1 MARDNREYLRNS
13 LAAGAVILWYLLYTA
28 FDVGIVFFRIEAVLG
43 ADEMVGTLAPAVLA
57 AVIAI
62 GVFVFARKNEKID
75 KYGTEV
81 VIEMRKVTWPAQ
93 NEVNGATIVVSIMT
107 IIVSIILFAM
117 DKSLDSIM
125 SYALS

>member
-13 LAAGAVILWYLLYTA
+13 LAAAAVILWYLLYTA
-28 FDVGIVFFRIEAVLG
+28 FDVGIIFFRIELVLG
-43 ADEMVGTLAPAVLA
+43 ADAMVGTLAPAVLA

-62 GVFVFARKNEKID
+62 SVFVFARKNEKID

-81 VIEMRKVTWPAQ
+81 VIEMRKVTWPTQ
-93 NEVNGATIVVSIMT
+93 KEVNGATIVVSIMT
-107 IIVSIILFAM
+107 IIVSMILFMM
-117 DKSLDSIM
+117 DKSLDSLM